1 MFTER
6 VDVMHYTYLK
16 AVIHVMGKRIGA
28 QTRERIAKCLCALC
42 VIICLTVNLL
52 LQNTGRY
59 AQETAVVTI
68 ESSYNRLAGGHNEA
82 VIQLT
87 KSEISK
93 REALS
98 KGTQPS
104 GRNIVKNNSRDASGK
119 EANLVVENAPTFSLV
134 QGVNADNGLQP
145 GAFGH
150 EKKYQFPVEPGHPT
164 DENYGRK
171 QNAGD
176 FILRDTFFTVSEDGE
191 VLADSEGAGKKP
203 VVSGNDVM
211 QINESMSV
219 TDAWAE
225 NADGI
230 VDHHFGTDRNE
241 ESGEEESEDDSEKED
256 SGVSGNQ
263 VDEPKGT
270 ETEEVEPEGTESQ
283 VWADESFFTVNG
295 VLNEDGTI
303 FKSDIVI
310 EPMGTGGFDRIRLGG
325 DGEFENS
332 VIITKEAME
341 KTVQIYLS
349 DGEEVS
355 NAVDFTYSK
364 DTIAPALG
372 FDKDLFRVLQGEGRD
387 IYCSNQFQLS
397 VSCNDLEEGSG
408 VSRLSYIYGDK
419 TKYLLEHFEEPK
431 LSLTEDFYGKLMLN
445 CADRAGNVSDMS
457 EEYILVEDDA
467 PVVGTSEGSLCTV
480 PYTLWVDVSDS
491 GSIASGIALVE
502 CTVNGREFEI
512 ENPVEYETTELYP
525 NLEVVTGSRFPIVFE
540 DTGVYDICVKAE
552 DNAGNVTD
560 YETQIEVFEPELVSV
575 LVPDSFTIH
584 IDPQQLLER
593 EQIFSDELVL
603 QNMSEFD
610 VRVNID
616 SIDLKVK
623 DGISDSG
630 VRKDCTMYLTAPDT
644 GEKLP
649 LEKGIN
655 ENVYSYCLPAGAA
668 GEITRLFFGGEVT
681 EGSHKMWEDS
691 DICVDVR
698 LSFEKWEK

>member
-1 MFTER
+1 MITER
-6 VDVMHYTYLK
+6 VDVMYYTYLK
-16 AVIHVMGKRIGA
+16 AVIHVIGKRIGA
-28 QTRERIAKCLCALC
+28 QMRERIAKCLCAFC
-42 VIICLTVNLL
+42 VVICLVINLL
-52 LQNTGRY
+52 VQNTGRY
-59 AQETAVVTI
+59 EQETDIVTI

-104 GRNIVKNNSRDASGK
+104 GRNVVKNSSRDASGK
-119 EANLVVENAPTFSLV
+119 EANLVAENAPALSLV
-134 QGVNADNGLQP
+134 QGVNADNGLQLE
-145 GAFGH
+145 AFEH
-150 EKKYQFPVEPGHPT
+150 EKKYQFPVEPGHPA
-164 DENYGRK
+164 DENYGRE

-176 FILRDTFFTVSEDGE
+176 FVLRDTFFTVSEDGGIS
-191 VLADSEGAGKKP
+191 ADLKRAAAEEMQMNEGAP
-203 VVSGNDVM
+203 AADV
-211 QINESMSV
+211 
-219 TDAWAE
+219 WAGS
-225 NADGI
+225 ADGI
-230 VDHHFGTDRNE
+230 EDGYFKTDRNG
-241 ESGEEESEDDSEKED
+241 ESGEGEPEDDSEKEN

-263 VDEPKGT
+263 VDEPEEP
-270 ETEEVEPEGTESQ
+270 ETEEAESEPEGTEPQ

-303 FKSDIVI
+303 FKSDITI
-310 EPMGTGGFDRIRLGG
+310 EPVGIGGFDRIRLGG
-325 DGEFENS
+325 DGEFES
-332 VIITKEAME
+332 SAIITKEAMG

-349 DGEEVS
+349 DGEEIL

-364 DTIAPALG
+364 DAAAPVLG
-372 FDKDLFRVLQGEGRD
+372 LDKDLFHVLQGEGKD

-408 VSRLSYIYGDK
+408 VDRLSYVYGDK
-419 TKYLLEHFEEPK
+419 TKYLLENFEEPK
-431 LSLTEDFYGKLMLN
+431 LSLTEDFYGKLMLG
-445 CADRAGNVSDMS
+445 CTDRAGNVSDTS

-467 PVVGTSEGSLCTV
+467 PIVSTSEGSLCTV
-480 PYTLWVDVSDS
+480 PYTLWVDVSD
-491 GSIASGIALVE
+491 GGNIASGIALVE
-502 CTVNGREFEI
+502 CTVNGRKFEI
-512 ENPVEYETTELYP
+512 ENPVEYETTELYQ

-540 DTGVYDICVKAE
+540 ETGVYDICVKAE
-552 DNAGNVTD
+552 DNAGNVTN

-575 LVPDSFTIH
+575 LVPESFTIH
-584 IDPQQLLER
+584 IDPQQILER

-616 SIDLKVK
+616 SINLKVK

-630 VRKDCTMYLTAPDT
+630 VRKDCAMYLTAPDT

-655 ENVYSYCLPAGAA
+655 EDVYSYCLPAGAE
-668 GEITRLFFGGEVT
+668 GEITRIFFGGEVT
-681 EGSHKMWEDS
+681 EGSHEMWEDS